1 MRQGCGAELPGI
13 AGKVALVTGAAGG
26 IGAAV
31 ARALAGTG
39 AVIAAADTR
48 EDRLQRLVDE
58 LRADGGKAA
67 AYVADITDSAQ
78 ARDLAKNAG
87 RELGPIEILVNVAG
101 VLRPGL
107 LTELTEEDWNTT
119 FAVNVTG
126 AFNVCRAVVGGMT
139 ARQSGAIVTVAS
151 NAAGVPR
158 MRMGA
163 YAASKAASVMFTKCL
178 GLELAGYGI
187 RCNVVCPGT
196 TETPMLRSLWADPDD
211 HQEAVRGSLSSYRT
225 GIPLGRIG
233 QPQNVADA
241 VTFLVSDFSRQITM
255 HDLYVDGGAALR

>member
-107 LTELTEEDWNTT
+107 L
-119 FAVNVTG
+119 
-126 AFNVCRAVVGGMT
+126 
-139 ARQSGAIVTVAS
+139 
-151 NAAGVPR
+151 
-158 MRMGA
+158 
-163 YAASKAASVMFTKCL
+163 
-178 GLELAGYGI
+178 
-187 RCNVVCPGT
+187 
-196 TETPMLRSLWADPDD
+196 
-211 HQEAVRGSLSSYRT
+211 
-225 GIPLGRIG
+225 
-233 QPQNVADA
+233 
-241 VTFLVSDFSRQITM
+241 
-255 HDLYVDGGAALR
+255 